1 MSPRDSLVVRRAGA
15 GDAELL
21 GRLNGVV
28 QQVHH
33 EALPQRFKS
42 PDSAAATTALARQVA
57 RPEVVAFIAED
68 DAGALGYA
76 VAEELRTQGTG
87 LVVATSA
94 LYLHHL
100 AVVDEGRRRGVGRL
114 LVSTVEEEAR
124 WREVDE
130 VRLDYWSFN
139 EPAQRF
145 FAAMGYEPYNVRAR
159 RLIAGTGLARK

>member
-1 MSPRDSLVVRRAGA
+1 MREAGA
-15 GDAELL
+15 ADVELL
-21 GRLNGVV
+21 GRLNEVV

-33 EALPQRFKS
+33 DALPRRFKS
-42 PDSAAATTALARQVA
+42 PDSAAATAALARQVA

-68 DAGALGYA
+68 DAEALGYA
-76 VAEELRTQGTG
+76 VAEELRTPGTD

-94 LYLHHL
+94 VYLHHL
-100 AVVDEGRRRGVGRL
+100 AVVDAGRRRGVGRL

-124 WREVDE
+124 RRGVDE

-145 FAAMGYEPYNVRAR
+145 FAALGYAPYNVRAR
-159 RLIAGTGLARK
+159 RSVVCSGRVQE